1 MNINIHEPVSFK
13 CTAHG
18 FGIIKVMWRRS
29 IYNIPVTA
37 QVTEEKSLNKI
48 SSILKITTTVGYYSG
63 QYYCVAENEAGRIF
77 SPTANLHVKGKKCVS
92 WSVCSI

>member
-1 MNINIHEPVSFK
+1 MDINIHEPVSFK

-48 SSILKITTTVGYYSG
+48 SSI
-63 QYYCVAENEAGRIF
+63 
-77 SPTANLHVKGKKCVS
+77 
-92 WSVCSI
+92 